1 MKNKFNETG
10 TDFGNIKSLS
20 ESKTSESSDLYSK
33 IKQIVTIKGRPVID
47 IYESLDG
54 SYWFITEKLYKQDSI
69 INGKVYKDDQ
79 ILFGYVRLAA
89 CPEYAEFGNI
99 SETELKLMAP
109 KVWKVPKKNW
119 HLCPEIEVKEIE
131 DEQAEDADQELSNSF
146 QAGEKIE
153 NFETKSLDYE
163 QGIIKTEDNNSFWGK
178 EEYAKMG
185 FGSWNVGTETQRG
198 IRAEHL
204 FSDIYGVGH
213 RGYQSEAGKAERYK
227 RELSRLVRDYQP
239 PKLKRLKSY
248 KPAKLRLPKV
258 YQRFFKANRN
268 QKYLYSGAKT
278 QRMYSRQQ
286 GYESNKLERG
296 WYRSLESCL
305 NNCKG
310 VAKNGMETYSLFD

>member
-10 TDFGNIKSLS
+10 TDFGNIKSLTKS
-20 ESKTSESSDLYSK
+20 RTSESSELCSRK
-33 IKQIVTIKGRPVID
+33 ELIVTIKNKPVID

-54 SYWFITEKLYKQDSI
+54 SYWFIIEKLYKQDSI

-119 HLCPEIEVKEIE
+119 HLCPEIEVKKIE
-131 DEQAEDADQELSNSF
+131 DEQAENADQELSNSF
-146 QAGEKIE
+146 QAGEKIK
-153 NFETKSLDYE
+153 NFETKSLDGE

-178 EEYAKMG
+178 EQETKT
-185 FGSWNVGTETQRG
+185 GSGAWHVGTETQEG
-198 IRAEHL
+198 IRADYL

-213 RGYQSEAGKAERYK
+213 RGYQPGTRKAGRY
-227 RELSRLVRDYQP
+227 RPELSRYLRNYQP
-239 PKLKRLKSY
+239 LNFINLKPYRSLPKL
-248 KPAKLRLPKV
+248 
-258 YQRFFKANRN
+258 YQRFYKVNRN
-268 QKYLYSGAKT
+268 QKYLYSGAKI

-310 VAKNGMETYSLFD
+310 VAKNGMETYSIFD